1 MKRVLERKSKAAWH
15 SRVAFCVAFPRA
27 LQLSISFRTMLA
39 PLSLKRF
46 FRFLFSSRSR
56 CLARPG

>member
-15 SRVAFCVAFPRA
+15 SRVAFPRA